1 MALAAFAMI
10 VTLAYDAQSQFGEA
24 HRLKDYKAIS
34 MELMKFHFVVVT
46 QFT

>member
-1 MALAAFAMI
+1 MAPAAAAMI
-10 VTLAYDAQSQFGEA
+10 VTLAYDTQSQFGEA

-34 MELMKFHFVVVT
+34 MERMKSPFVMVT